1 MSGFVCPHCGEKL
14 AIFGSGGGREMAAQM
29 DVPLLGT
36 IPLDPEVVE
45 KGDKGRLDV
54 LIEKDELEVN
64 RAYGKIVD
72 RIIKG
77 ST

>member
-1 MSGFVCPHCGEKL
+1 
-14 AIFGSGGGREMAAQM
+14 MAAQM

-64 RAYGKIVD
+64 RAYGKIVEG
-72 RIIKG
+72 IIKG
-77 ST
+77 